1 MLDGQ
6 TRMTDLANR
15 HLISDLN
22 LIETLTSQFQLV
34 STDTDNW
41 TKTYLEQSKNEKWLS
56 YYVDGALQGGG
67 YKILGRLPLPTTD
80 KLIELA
86 IFSGNDDEVFAA
98 CRTLTDNEEIR
109 KQDFR
114 LALIERLEN
123 LNNKIRQRKII
134 ELTGLASA
142 LNRQDILGKTAEQIK
157 ASANYYKQIADRA
170 NKLMG
175 L

>member
-1 MLDGQ
+1 
-6 TRMTDLANR
+6 MTDFANR

-22 LIETLTSQFQLV
+22 LIDTLTSQFELV
-34 STDTDNW
+34 SNDNENW
-41 TKTYLEQSKNEKWLS
+41 TKTYLDQSKSEKWIS
-56 YYVDGALQGGG
+56 YYVDVALQGGG

-80 KLIELA
+80 KLIGLA
-86 IFSGNDDEVFAA
+86 LYSDNDDEVFAA

-114 LALIERLEN
+114 LTLIERLES
-123 LNNKIRQRKII
+123 LNNKSRQRKII

-157 ASANYYKQIADRA
+157 VSANNYKQIADRA
-170 NKLMG
+170 NKLMR